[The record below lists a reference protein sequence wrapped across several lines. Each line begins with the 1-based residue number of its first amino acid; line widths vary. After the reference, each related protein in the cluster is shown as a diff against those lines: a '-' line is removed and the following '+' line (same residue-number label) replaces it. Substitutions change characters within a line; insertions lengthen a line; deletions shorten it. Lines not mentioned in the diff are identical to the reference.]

1 MTVMI
6 GHATSDESKKLKN
19 GKAGDQTGN
28 EVCIR
33 AWYNRPWDVVI
44 RFKDAAMREKA
55 AYAMER
61 ACNNPHIGYDQNQR
75 NTLYNLAKAVKW
87 DPGAVKTNC
96 ETDCSALVGVCCIY
110 AGIPADVI
118 YKSGNSCTTANLKAR
133 LRSTGKV
140 DVFTSKKYTKSSD
153 ELIRGDILL
162 YEGHHTAIVVQG
174 HEQQAQTQ
182 VSNHCL
188 SASFIA
194 SIKKS
199 VEEIAKEVIAGKW
212 GTGNNRRQKLEAA
225 GYNYSEVQNKVN
237 ALLVGRK

>member
-6 GHATSDESKKLKN
+6 GHATSDENKKLKN

-44 RFKDAAMREKA
+44 RFKDAVMREKV

-75 NTLYNLAKAVKW
+75 NTLYNYAKQVKY
-87 DPGAVKTNC
+87 DPGAVNKDC
-96 ETDCSALVGVCCIY
+96 ETDCSALVSVCCMY
-110 AGIPADVI
+110 AGVNPDIL
-118 YKSGNSCTTANLKAR
+118 YKTANCCTTANLKAR
-133 LRSTGKV
+133 LRATGKV
-140 DVFTSKKYTKSSD
+140 DVFTAKKYTKSSD

-174 HEQQAQTQ
+174 HEQKTEIP
-182 VSNHCL
+182 VRGKT
-188 SASFIA
+188 I
-194 SIKKS
+194 
-199 VEEIAKEVIAGKW
+199 EEIAREVIAGKW
-212 GTGNNRRQKLEAA
+212 DTGSKRQQKLEMA
-225 GYNYSEVQNKVN
+225 GYNYKEVQKMVN
-237 ALLVGRK
+237 YLLTGRK